1 MAKQPWF
8 HKSENA
14 KGFAFIA
21 KPVRWQGWAVQF
33 AMVFL
38 FAMLMQG
45 LARWGMTGFAP
56 LAAGVWLL
64 AGVFIVLW
72 AYFALV
78 NRFSRAD

>member
-1 MAKQPWF
+1 MDKSVWF
-8 HKSENA
+8 HKPPSA
-14 KGFAFIA
+14 KGLSFFA

-38 FAMLMQG
+38 FAFLVQAIG
-45 LARWGMTGFAP
+45 RWAMTGFAP

-64 AGVFIVLW
+64 AGLFTVLW

-78 NRFSRAD
+78 NRFSDA